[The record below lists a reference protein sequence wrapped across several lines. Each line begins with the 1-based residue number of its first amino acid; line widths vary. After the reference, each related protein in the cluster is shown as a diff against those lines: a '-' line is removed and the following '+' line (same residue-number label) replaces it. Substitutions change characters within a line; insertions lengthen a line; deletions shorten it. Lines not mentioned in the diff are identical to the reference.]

1 MAKQIQDMPLKTGV
15 SGNEDIL
22 IQDNGVTKR
31 IKASELMDE
40 STTVDLSEYYTK
52 TEVDDLLDD
61 SKPVDLSGYY
71 TKTEVDDLLDGI
83 PTHEHDNKEL
93 LDGITADAISK
104 WSNTDAS
111 TISGYSIVVLTEE
124 EYSALGTVDGN
135 TIYIVVK
142 GLE

>member
-1 MAKQIQDMPLKTGV
+1 MAKQIKDMPLKTGV

-40 STTVDLSEYYTK
+40 STTVDLSGYYTK

-61 SKPVDLSGYY
+61 
-71 TKTEVDDLLDGI
+71 I
-83 PTHEHDNKEL
+83 PTQ
-93 LDGITADAISK
+93 
-104 WSNTDAS
+104 
-111 TISGYSIVVLTEE
+111 SGYSIVVLTEE
-124 EYSALGTVDGN
+124 EYNALGTVDDN
-135 TIYIVVK
+135 TIYIVK

>member
-52 TEVDDLLDD
+52 TEVGELIDA
-61 SKPVDLSGYY
+61 
-71 TKTEVDDLLDGI
+71 I
-83 PTHEHDNKEL
+83 PTHEHDNKKL
-93 LDGITADAISK
+93 LDGITADTITQ
-104 WSNTDAS
+104 WSSTDAS

-124 EYSALGTVDGN
+124 EYNALRTIDDN
-135 TIYIVVK
+135 TIYIVK

>member
-52 TEVDDLLDD
+52 TEVDDLI
-61 SKPVDLSGYY
+61 
-71 TKTEVDDLLDGI
+71 DGM

-93 LDGITADAISK
+93 LDGITYDDISQ
-104 WSNTDAS
+104 WSSTDAS

-124 EYSALGTVDGN
+124 EYNALGTIDDN
-135 TIYIVVK
+135 TIYIVK

>member
-52 TEVDDLLDD
+52 TEVGDLI
-61 SKPVDLSGYY
+61 
-71 TKTEVDDLLDGI
+71 DGV

-93 LDGITADAISK
+93 LDGITEDAISQ
-104 WSNTDAS
+104 WSSTDAS

-124 EYSALGTVDGN
+124 EYNALGTIDDN
-135 TIYIVVK
+135 TIYIVK

>member
-40 STTVDLSEYYTK
+40 STTVDLS
-52 TEVDDLLDD
+52 
-61 SKPVDLSGYY
+61 GYY
-71 TKTEVDDLLDGI
+71 TKTEVGELINGI

-93 LDGITADAISK
+93 LDRITSDAISQ
-104 WSNTDAS
+104 WSSTDAS

-124 EYSALGTVDGN
+124 EYNALGTIDGN
-135 TIYIVVK
+135 TIYIVK

>member
-52 TEVDDLLDD
+52 TEVGDLID
-61 SKPVDLSGYY
+61 SV
-71 TKTEVDDLLDGI
+71 

-93 LDGITADAISK
+93 LDGITDDDISQ
-104 WSNTDAS
+104 WSSTDAS

-124 EYSALGTVDGN
+124 EYNTLGTVDDN
-135 TIYIVVK
+135 TIYIVK

>member
-40 STTVDLSEYYTK
+40 STTVDLSKYYTK
-52 TEVDDLLDD
+52 TEVGELIDA
-61 SKPVDLSGYY
+61 
-71 TKTEVDDLLDGI
+71 I

-93 LDGITADAISK
+93 LDGITADTISQ
-104 WSNTDAS
+104 WSSTDAS

-124 EYSALGTVDGN
+124 EYNTLRTIDDN
-135 TIYIVVK
+135 TIYIVK

>member
-1 MAKQIQDMPLKTGV
+1 MTKQIQDMPLKTGV

-40 STTVDLSEYYTK
+40 STTVDLS
-52 TEVDDLLDD
+52 
-61 SKPVDLSGYY
+61 GYY
-71 TKTEVDDLLDGI
+71 TKTEVGDLIDGI
-83 PTHEHDNKEL
+83 STHEHDNKEL
-93 LDGITADAISK
+93 LDGITVDTISQ
-104 WSNTDAS
+104 WSSTDAS

-124 EYSALGTVDGN
+124 EYNALGTIDDN
-135 TIYIVVK
+135 TIYIVK

>member
-31 IKASELMDE
+31 IKARELMDE
-40 STTVDLSEYYTK
+40 ATT
-52 TEVDDLLDD
+52 
-61 SKPVDLSGYY
+61 VDLSGYY
-71 TKTEVDDLLDGI
+71 TKTEVDDLIDGV
-83 PTHEHDNKEL
+83 PTHEHNNKEL
-93 LDGITADAISK
+93 LDGITEDAISQ
-104 WSNTDAS
+104 WSSTDAS

-124 EYSALGTVDGN
+124 EYNALGTIDDN
-135 TIYIVVK
+135 TIYIVK

>member
-40 STTVDLSEYYTK
+40 STSTT
-52 TEVDDLLDD
+52 
-61 SKPVDLSGYY
+61 VDLSGYY
-71 TKTEVDDLLDGI
+71 TKTEVDDLVDDI

-93 LDGITADAISK
+93 LDGITADSISQ
-104 WSNTDAS
+104 WSSTDAS

-124 EYSALGTVDGN
+124 EYNALGTVDDN
-135 TIYIVVK
+135 TIYIVK

>member
-1 MAKQIQDMPLKTGV
+1 MAKQIKDMPLKTGV

-40 STTVDLSEYYTK
+40 STTVDLS
-52 TEVDDLLDD
+52 
-61 SKPVDLSGYY
+61 GYY
-71 TKTEVDDLLDGI
+71 TKTEVDELIDCV

-93 LDGITADAISK
+93 LDGITEDTISQ
-104 WSNTDAS
+104 WSSTDAS

-124 EYSALGTVDGN
+124 EYNALGTVNDN
-135 TIYIVVK
+135 TIYIVK

>member
-52 TEVDDLLDD
+52 TEVGELIDA
-61 SKPVDLSGYY
+61 
-71 TKTEVDDLLDGI
+71 I

-93 LDGITADAISK
+93 LDGITADTITQ
-104 WSNTDAS
+104 WSSTDAS

-124 EYSALGTVDGN
+124 EYKALGTIDDN
-135 TIYIVVK
+135 TIYIVK

>member
-1 MAKQIQDMPLKTGV
+1 MTKQIQDMPLKTGV

-40 STTVDLSEYYTK
+40 STTVDLS
-52 TEVDDLLDD
+52 
-61 SKPVDLSGYY
+61 GYY
-71 TKTEVDDLLDGI
+71 TKTEVGDLIDGI
-83 PTHEHDNKEL
+83 STHEHDNKEL
-93 LDGITADAISK
+93 LDGITVDAIHEHDNKELLDGITVDTISQ
-104 WSNTDAS
+104 WSSTDAS

-124 EYSALGTVDGN
+124 EYNALGTIDDN
-135 TIYIVVK
+135 TIYIVK

>member
-52 TEVDDLLDD
+52 TEVDDLI
-61 SKPVDLSGYY
+61 
-71 TKTEVDDLLDGI
+71 DGV

-93 LDGITADAISK
+93 LDGITEDAISQ
-104 WSNTDAS
+104 WSSTDAS

-124 EYSALGTVDGN
+124 EYNALGTIDDN
-135 TIYIVVK
+135 TIYIVK

>member
-31 IKASELMDE
+31 IKAIELMDE
-40 STTVDLSEYYTK
+40 STTVDLSGDYTK
-52 TEVDDLLDD
+52 TEVGELIN
-61 SKPVDLSGYY
+61 
-71 TKTEVDDLLDGI
+71 GI

-93 LDGITADAISK
+93 LDRITSDAISQ
-104 WSNTDAS
+104 WSSTDAS

-124 EYSALGTVDGN
+124 EYNALGTIDGN
-135 TIYIVVK
+135 TIYIVK

>member
-15 SGNEDIL
+15 NGNEDIL

-40 STTVDLSEYYTK
+40 STTVDLS
-52 TEVDDLLDD
+52 
-61 SKPVDLSGYY
+61 GYY
-71 TKTEVDDLLDGI
+71 TKTEVGDLIDSI

-93 LDGITADAISK
+93 LDGITEDAISQ
-104 WSNTDAS
+104 WSSTDAS

-124 EYSALGTVDGN
+124 EYNALGTIDDN
-135 TIYIVVK
+135 TIYIVK

>member
-40 STTVDLSEYYTK
+40 ATT
-52 TEVDDLLDD
+52 
-61 SKPVDLSGYY
+61 VDLSGYY
-71 TKTEVDDLLDGI
+71 TKTEVDGLIDGV

-93 LDGITADAISK
+93 LDGITEDAISQ
-104 WSNTDAS
+104 WSSTDAS

-124 EYSALGTVDGN
+124 EYNALGTIDDN
-135 TIYIVVK
+135 TIYIVK

>member
-40 STTVDLSEYYTK
+40 STTVDLSGYYTK

-61 SKPVDLSGYY
+61 V
-71 TKTEVDDLLDGI
+71 
-83 PTHEHDNKEL
+83 PTQ
-93 LDGITADAISK
+93 
-104 WSNTDAS
+104 
-111 TISGYSIVVLTEE
+111 SGYSIVVLTEE
-124 EYSALGTVDGN
+124 EYNALGTVDDN
-135 TIYIVVK
+135 TIYIVK

>member
-40 STTVDLSEYYTK
+40 STTVDLS
-52 TEVDDLLDD
+52 
-61 SKPVDLSGYY
+61 GYY
-71 TKTEVDDLLDGI
+71 TKTEVDDLIDESTTVDLSEYYTKTEVGDLIDGV

-93 LDGITADAISK
+93 LDGITEDAISQ
-104 WSNTDAS
+104 WSSTDAS

-124 EYSALGTVDGN
+124 EYNALGTIDDN
-135 TIYIVVK
+135 TIYIVK

>member
-40 STTVDLSEYYTK
+40 STTVDLS
-52 TEVDDLLDD
+52 
-61 SKPVDLSGYY
+61 GYY
-71 TKTEVDDLLDGI
+71 TKTEVGDLIDGV
-83 PTHEHDNKEL
+83 PTHEHNNKGL
-93 LDGITADAISK
+93 LDSITADNISQ
-104 WSNTDAS
+104 WSSTDAS

-124 EYSALGTVDGN
+124 EYNALGAIDDN
-135 TIYIVVK
+135 TIYIVK

>member
-40 STTVDLSEYYTK
+40 STTVDLS
-52 TEVDDLLDD
+52 
-61 SKPVDLSGYY
+61 GYY
-71 TKTEVDDLLDGI
+71 TKTEVGELIDGI

-104 WSNTDAS
+104 WSSADAS

-124 EYSALGTVDGN
+124 EYNALGTIDDN
-135 TIYIVVK
+135 TIYIVK

>member
-40 STTVDLSEYYTK
+40 ATT
-52 TEVDDLLDD
+52 
-61 SKPVDLSGYY
+61 VDLSGYY
-71 TKTEVDDLLDGI
+71 TKTEVDDLIDGV

-93 LDGITADAISK
+93 LDGITYDAISQ
-104 WSNTDAS
+104 WNSNDAS
-111 TISGYSIVVLTEE
+111 TISGYSLVVLTEE
-124 EYSALGTVDGN
+124 EYNALGTIDDN
-135 TIYIVVK
+135 TIYIVK